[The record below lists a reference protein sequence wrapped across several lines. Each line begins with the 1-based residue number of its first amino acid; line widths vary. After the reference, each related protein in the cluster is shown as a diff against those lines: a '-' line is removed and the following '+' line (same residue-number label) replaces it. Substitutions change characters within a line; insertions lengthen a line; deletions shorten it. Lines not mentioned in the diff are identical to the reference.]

1 MVLNKVCMKKGLFVF
16 LLMGLFQFGHAQTF
30 EEWTQQKKKQIEYL
44 VQQIV
49 ALQVYIGYVQKGY
62 KIVDQGLTTIGQI
75 KNGDF
80 NLHRDFFDALKEV
93 NPRIRNSAQVADII
107 ALQVSIIQTQKKN
120 IERVK
125 KSDQLT
131 IKEQDYIIRVYMRL
145 LEQTTDNIE
154 ELTKLLTANNY
165 TLSDDER
172 IKRIGLLHTD
182 MQDKYGFVK
191 WFADQTNMLI
201 GGRKNEQRD
210 AGIGKS
216 LLIKK

>member
-1 MVLNKVCMKKGLFVF
+1 MKKGLFVF

-30 EEWTQQKKKQIEYL
+30 EEWTQQKKKQIEYM

-62 KIVDQGLTTIGQI
+62 KIVDQGLTTIGKI

-80 NLHRDFFDALKEV
+80 NLHRDFFDALKDV

-107 ALQVSIIQTQKKN
+107 ALQVSIIRMQKKN
-120 IERVK
+120 IEPVK

-145 LEQTTDNIE
+145 LEQTADNIE

-165 TLSDDER
+165 SLSDDER

-191 WFADQTNMLI
+191 WFTDQTNMLI
-201 GGRKNEQRD
+201 GGRKNERRD
-210 AGIGKS
+210 AGIGRS
-216 LLIKK
+216 LLLNKK

>member
-1 MVLNKVCMKKGLFVF
+1 MKKGLFVF

-30 EEWTQQKKKQIEYL
+30 EEWTQQKKKQIEYM

-62 KIVDQGLTTIGQI
+62 KIVDQGLTTIGKI

-80 NLHRDFFDALKEV
+80 NLHRDFFDALKDV

-107 ALQVSIIQTQKKN
+107 ALQVSIIRMQKKN
-120 IERVK
+120 IEPVK

-145 LEQTTDNIE
+145 LEQTADNIE

-210 AGIGKS
+210 AGIGRS
-216 LLIKK
+216 LLLNKK